1 MKDILKKILFRKPK
15 TIELGSIWWD
25 DTGHISECDTGR
37 IYVVLGRGKDDYWT
51 CVALHFW
58 GEDPRWLGACNSRH
72 ETSEIQYYLGDEE
85 VLSMRYVG
93 IIPSWKLQLTATGR
107 EREEGIWQLTYQT

>member
-1 MKDILKKILFRKPK
+1 MIELLKKILFRKPK

-37 IYVVLGRGKDDYWT
+37 IYVVLGRDADNYWT
-51 CVALHFW
+51 CVGLHFW
-58 GEDPRWLGACNSRH
+58 SGGESSWLGACNSRD
-72 ETSEIQYYLGDEE
+72 SKRIQYYLADEE

-93 IIPSWKLQLTATGR
+93 IIPSWKLRLTRRRA
-107 EREEGIWQLTYQT
+107 